1 MRTCVFQLGLCFVDP
16 GSITWIEMGHGR
28 FYIQDQ
34 LSRKFN
40 EIHSYIGN
48 ELHKAAFPSQSLLQV
63 AHVLSVFPSEIS
75 SIAWSAE
82 ICRVACMIR
91 TDSLQTR
98 SFPAGQVMHTPYA
111 VSVALQ
117 FRNSEGRTVLRR
129 QVKRDS
135 SRSRPII
142 LHLLDALNFKPT
154 CYTESKQWRG
164 IQIECSEIELLEMQL
179 ASAHSLPPNG

>member
-1 MRTCVFQLGLCFVDP
+1 MRNCVFQLGLCFVDP
-16 GSITWIEMGHGR
+16 GSITWIEMGHGI

-40 EIHSYIGN
+40 EIHICFIEN

-91 TDSLQTR
+91 KDSLQTR

-117 FRNSEGRTVLRR
+117 FWGSDRFAASGEAR
-129 QVKRDS
+129 QLQIKADHFAPS
-135 SRSRPII
+135 WC
-142 LHLLDALNFKPT
+142 FKPT
-154 CYTESKQWRG
+154 FYIESKQWRG
-164 IQIECSEIELLEMQL
+164 I
-179 ASAHSLPPNG
+179 